1 MTRNRN
7 SAILYLILV
16 FASGILV
23 GGVSHR
29 LYMTSTASASTRPET
44 SEEWRKHYLKT
55 MKEKVAVSDAQL
67 GVVEK
72 LIVDAKHKVDNLR
85 AQEKPI
91 HDKLQQDLIE
101 DIRSG
106 LNDQQKAAYDKW
118 RAERERARLQAA
130 AGPKPAN

>member
-1 MTRNRN
+1 MTGNRT

-29 LYMTSTASASTRPET
+29 LYMTTSASASTTTET
-44 SEEWRKHYLKT
+44 SAQWRKRYLKT
-55 MKEKVAVSDAQL
+55 MKEKVAVSDAQIS
-67 GVVEK
+67 VVDK
-72 LIVDAKHKVDNLR
+72 LISDAKRKMDDLR
-85 AQEKPI
+85 AQEKPL
-91 HDKLQQDLIE
+91 HDKLQQELIE

-106 LNDQQKAAYDKW
+106 LNDQQKTAYDTW

-130 AGPKPAN
+130 QKPRN

>member
-1 MTRNRN
+1 MTGNRT
-7 SAILYLILV
+7 SAILYLTLV

-29 LYMTSTASASTRPET
+29 LYMTTSASASTTTET
-44 SEEWRKHYLKT
+44 SAQWRKRYLKT
-55 MKEKVAVSDAQL
+55 MKEKVAVSDAQIS
-67 GVVEK
+67 VVDK
-72 LIVDAKHKVDNLR
+72 LLSDAKRKMDDLR

-91 HDKLQQDLIE
+91 HDKLQQELIE

-106 LNDQQKAAYDKW
+106 LNDQQKAAYDTW

-130 AGPKPAN
+130 QKPQN

>member
-1 MTRNRN
+1 MTGNRT
-7 SAILYLILV
+7 SAILYLTLV

-29 LYMTSTASASTRPET
+29 LYMTTSASASTTTET
-44 SEEWRKHYLKT
+44 SAQWRKRYLKT
-55 MKEKVAVSDAQL
+55 MKEKVAVSDAQIS
-67 GVVEK
+67 VVDK
-72 LIVDAKHKVDNLR
+72 LISDAKRKMDDLR

-91 HDKLQQDLIE
+91 HDKLQQELIE

-106 LNDQQKAAYDKW
+106 LNDQQKAAYDTW

-130 AGPKPAN
+130 QKPQN

>member
-1 MTRNRN
+1 MTGNRT

-29 LYMTSTASASTRPET
+29 LYMTTSASASTTTET
-44 SEEWRKHYLKT
+44 SAQWRKRYLKT
-55 MKEKVAVSDAQL
+55 MKEKVAVSDAQIS
-67 GVVEK
+67 VVDK
-72 LIVDAKHKVDNLR
+72 LISDAKRKMDDLR
-85 AQEKPI
+85 AQEKPL
-91 HDKLQQDLIE
+91 HDKLQQELIE

-106 LNDQQKAAYDKW
+106 LNDQQKAAYDTW

-130 AGPKPAN
+130 QKPQN